1 MILCLVATLR
11 QPWIPQWTRGAHP
24 MPSKRRPVII
34 SEPRSPKHI
43 PPKSDLWDP
52 RKPPGGKPS
61 PRKKSPPE
69 PATLKD

>member
-1 MILCLVATLR
+1 
-11 QPWIPQWTRGAHP
+11 

-34 SEPRSPKHI
+34 SERRSPKHI

-61 PRKKSPPE
+61 PRKQSRRLFKPGAGSEPP
-69 PATLKD
+69 TLTD

>member
-1 MILCLVATLR
+1 
-11 QPWIPQWTRGAHP
+11 
-24 MPSKRRPVII
+24 MPSKRKMII
-34 SEPRSPKHI
+34 IDEPRSPKHI

-52 RKPPGGKPS
+52 RKPPGGKLP

>member
-1 MILCLVATLR
+1 
-11 QPWIPQWTRGAHP
+11 

-52 RKPPGGKPS
+52 RKPPGGKLP
-61 PRKKSPPE
+61 PRKKSPPLVKPGAGSE